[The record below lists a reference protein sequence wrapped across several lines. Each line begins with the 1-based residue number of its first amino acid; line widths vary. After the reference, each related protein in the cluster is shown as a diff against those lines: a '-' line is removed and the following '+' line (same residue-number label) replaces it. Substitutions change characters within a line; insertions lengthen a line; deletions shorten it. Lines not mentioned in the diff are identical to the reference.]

1 MALIITI
8 KFAHTLTPYVLPVWV
23 LRDTFLGELI
33 RQEQKTQVLCERN
46 ITRDTVRELG
56 VNSSLVKV
64 TTFGALEETFNR
76 RNILT
81 SKFLTD

>member
-1 MALIITI
+1 MALIITL
-8 KFAHTLTPYVLPVWV
+8 KFVHTLTPYVLPVGV